1 MLAAAPGDSF
11 RRATSPVGELHGLP
25 LPRFAGRVAGVHHGV
40 HDVAVVQRLARRA
53 SLVERAE
60 HVVEHVDVAELR
72 QLVADG
78 EEPAARRL
86 GFLGD
91 VACALAGREHL
102 EPGAEE
108 VVRPDRPLGPRDL
121 VTEIHPTAECPRHL
135 ELAERA
141 RLEPDQADRV
151 VLGLDRV
158 HERVDPREHLDG
170 PVALAHEA
178 ADDLDAVAAEV
189 DDRAAARLPPVPEP
203 RRMRTRMCLP
213 RARPRDG
220 SDVPGLHRLHGL
232 QRLRCVG
239 EVLEVAGEHAGALD
253 RVEDALRL
261 LGVARERLRAENRFP
276 VPRAQ
281 LDRLLVHVVGQ
292 TDDDDVA
299 LGMRNRLLEVRRRVR
314 HAVLTGER
322 LGALRG
328 ARVDD
333 VDAVAAAARVQ
344 RPRIEEA
351 DQAGSQHREPM
362 TLQQVAVLL
371 RSWLSRQLDGR

>member
-1 MLAAAPGDSF
+1 M
-11 RRATSPVGELHGLP
+11 
-25 LPRFAGRVAGVHHGV
+25 
-40 HDVAVVQRLARRA
+40 
-53 SLVERAE
+53 
-60 HVVEHVDVAELR
+60 
-72 QLVADG
+72 
-78 EEPAARRL
+78 
-86 GFLGD
+86 
-91 VACALAGREHL
+91 
-102 EPGAEE
+102 
-108 VVRPDRPLGPRDL
+108 
-121 VTEIHPTAECPRHL
+121 
-135 ELAERA
+135 
-141 RLEPDQADRV
+141 
-151 VLGLDRV
+151 
-158 HERVDPREHLDG
+158 
-170 PVALAHEA
+170 
-178 ADDLDAVAAEV
+178 
-189 DDRAAARLPPVPEP
+189 
-203 RRMRTRMCLP
+203 
-213 RARPRDG
+213 
-220 SDVPGLHRLHGL
+220 PGLHRLHGL

-292 TDDDDVA
+292 TDDDDVG